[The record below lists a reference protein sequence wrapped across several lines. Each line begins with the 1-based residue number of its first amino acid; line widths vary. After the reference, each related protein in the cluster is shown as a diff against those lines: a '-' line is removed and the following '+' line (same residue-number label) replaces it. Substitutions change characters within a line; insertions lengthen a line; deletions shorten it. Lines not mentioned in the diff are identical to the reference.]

1 MSTPTPRSYD
11 HETACSGHRARGGFT
26 LVELIIAM
34 IVLTAGLL
42 SLAGATA
49 HVVRQVTLADLMTER
64 SFALQ
69 SVVEQVQAT
78 SFASVGTGI
87 DTVGNFT
94 LTWTSANES
103 AASKIV
109 TVVTSGPGMVTTT
122 EGTFPSLGPDVVDTF
137 AFRIIN
143 R

>member
-11 HETACSGHRARGGFT
+11 HETAFSGHRARGGFT